1 MRQVHVT
8 HRSHRCMNCA
18 APAIALGQFMP
29 RFSAALGAAL
39 ALVLLLAA
47 CGQSQPPAP
56 PAPPVTVA
64 TPIKREIMD
73 LDEYVGRFIAVDA
86 VEIRGRVSGYLE
98 SVHFTDGQ
106 IVKAGDLLFTID
118 RRPFKA
124 SLDQARADLARAK
137 SQADLTAADLTRAQ
151 TLIQQK
157 TIAEALFDQR
167 VQAKRSADAALEAA
181 EAAVKTAELNLEF
194 SELRAP
200 VTGRIGDRR
209 VSPGN
214 LVTGGTTGNTTLLAT
229 VVSIDPIRF
238 EFTFDEASYLRY
250 QRIAKE
256 SGKAQERGTQ
266 LPVELRLLDEKNFEH
281 KGRIDFVDN
290 VIDTNSG
297 TIRGRA
303 QFSNPNSLFTP
314 GMFGRLRVPGSPR
327 YTALLV
333 PDAAIGTEQ
342 IRKFVYVV
350 DAENI
355 VRQKYLELGTLQ
367 GTLRVVRS
375 GLDENDR
382 VVVNGLM
389 RARPGTKVTP
399 LTEEQQ
405 KAAEQQQQQQKQKK

>member
-1 MRQVHVT
+1 MPRIY
-8 HRSHRCMNCA
+8 A
-18 APAIALGQFMP
+18 AVGAAIALAF
-29 RFSAALGAAL
+29 FL
-39 ALVLLLAA
+39 AS

-56 PAPPVTVA
+56 PAPPVTIA
-64 TPIKREIMD
+64 TPVKREIVD
-73 LDEYVGRFIAVDA
+73 LDEYVGRFVAVDA
-86 VEIRGRVSGYLE
+86 VEIRARVSGYLE
-98 SVHFTDGQ
+98 KVHFTDGQ
-106 IVKAGDLLFTID
+106 LVKAGDLLFTID
-118 RRPFKA
+118 QRPFKA
-124 SLDQARADLARAK
+124 AVDQARADLARAK
-137 SQADLTAADLTRAQ
+137 SQADLTAADLARAQ

-167 VQAKRSADAALEAA
+167 VQAKRAADAALEAA

-194 SELRAP
+194 AELRAP

-214 LVTGGTTGNTTLLAT
+214 LVTGGTAGNTTLLAT

-238 EFTFDEASYLRY
+238 EFTFDEAAYLRY
-250 QRIAKE
+250 QRIARDA
-256 SGKAQERGTQ
+256 GKAQERGTQ
-266 LPVELRLLDEKNFEH
+266 LPVELRLLDEKPFEH

-290 VIDTNSG
+290 VIDTGSG

-303 QFSNPNSLFTP
+303 QFANPNALFTP
-314 GMFGRLRVPGSPR
+314 GMFGRIRVPGSPT

-350 DAENI
+350 DAENT
-355 VRQKYLELGTLQ
+355 VRQKYIELGTLQ

-375 GLDENDR
+375 GLEENDR

-399 LTEEQQ
+399 LTEEQL
-405 KAAEQQQQQQKQKK
+405 KTMQQQQQKKK